1 MGATVTRQRRVIIPG
16 LAVMTLALVAAPG
29 EATASSP
36 PRPDPAVSAAL
47 TTVQFKAKVI
57 LVDDEGVINGRVR
70 VGEPVQGS
78 YSYDPSLPDLEPSPN
93 VGLYQADS
101 NAGITITTKQ
111 FVFQSDPQN
120 PDFRVIVGN
129 DNPGDSFAVQSF
141 HVLSPADGVRVE
153 SISWVMSDPTGTALS
168 SDALLT
174 AAPTVADF
182 TQQQGLDIHGD
193 SGSSGEQFTIRLLVT
208 KAK

>member
-1 MGATVTRQRRVIIPG
+1 MSMNIEPMLSI
-16 LAVMTLALVAAPG
+16 
-29 EATASSP
+29 
-36 PRPDPAVSAAL
+36 RPSPAVPEMTVVIPTFNERENVPVLVQRLHAAL
-47 TTVQFKAKVI
+47 AGVAWEVI

-70 VGEPVQGS
+70 VGETVQGS

-168 SDALLT
+168 SDALPT
-174 AAPTVADF
+174 AAPRLADF
-182 TQQQGLDIHGD
+182 EQPQGLSIDGD
-193 SGSSGEQFTIRLLVT
+193 SGSTSEHFLIRLLVT
-208 KAK
+208 KVK